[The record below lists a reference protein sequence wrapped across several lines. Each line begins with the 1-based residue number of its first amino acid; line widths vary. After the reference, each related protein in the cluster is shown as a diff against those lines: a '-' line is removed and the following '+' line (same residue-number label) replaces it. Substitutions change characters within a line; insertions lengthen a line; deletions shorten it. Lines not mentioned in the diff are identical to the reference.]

1 MSEVNNS
8 EIFPDNDV
16 TNRVKTQITLKD
28 VKGEIKSIRR
38 RTIKAN
44 RSSFHIRGT
53 YVNSMD
59 IVLTNKA
66 EIRQFYDKNL
76 KNISDDELIKI
87 YDCYVTDGKKANEF
101 FNSSFASICISLI
114 NSYTIGDVL
123 SILKSNDPNISNSL
137 LSSLIK
143 AIIVFFISLLLVWVL
158 VKGLNRDSYKYE
170 IEEVNLF
177 HDKILTDELAKRSKP
192 TRLLSEK
199 WDFKEYKKRNR
210 FLFFFPLMLVRK
222 IKGFFSILFHPFSKL
237 NRFIAHY
244 IVVEKQIQKL
254 NKARDDAKHLDWH
267 KQQIILNYINQKLIK
282 EEELQNKIL
291 GGSVA
296 SSESRSEK
304 DKQA

>member
-28 VKGEIKSIRR
+28 VKREIRSIRR

-44 RSSFHIRGT
+44 RSSFHICET

-87 YDCYVTDGKKANEF
+87 YDCYVTDGKMVDEF
-101 FNSSFASICISLI
+101 LLGSFISLCL
-114 NSYTIGDVL
+114 SLLSKFLLFDDV
-123 SILKSNDPNISNSL
+123 SDKEVNNFNSL
-137 LSSLIK
+137 LGY
-143 AIIVFFISLLLVWVL
+143 IIVVAVLFLPALVFICFL
-158 VKGLNRDSYKYE
+158 VKNLNRDTNKYE
-170 IEEVNLF
+170 IEQVNKF
-177 HDKILTDELAKRSKP
+177 HEEILKKELAKRSKP

-244 IVVEKQIQKL
+244 IVIEKQIQKL

-282 EEELQNKIL
+282 EEERLNKL
-291 GGSVA
+291 VGKSDA
-296 SSESRSEK
+296 SRESIPEE
-304 DKQA
+304 DMPT

>member
-28 VKGEIKSIRR
+28 VKREIRSIRR

-87 YDCYVTDGKKANEF
+87 YDCYVTDGKMVDEF
-101 FNSSFASICISLI
+101 LLGSFISLCLSLLSKI
-114 NSYTIGDVL
+114 LLFDDV
-123 SILKSNDPNISNSL
+123 SDKEVNNFNSL
-137 LSSLIK
+137 LGY
-143 AIIVFFISLLLVWVL
+143 IIVVAVLFLPALVFICFL
-158 VKGLNRDSYKYE
+158 VKNLNRDTNKYE
-170 IEEVNLF
+170 IEQVNKF
-177 HDKILTDELAKRSKP
+177 HEEILKKELAKRSKP

-244 IVVEKQIQKL
+244 IVIEKQIQKL

-282 EEELQNKIL
+282 EEERLNKL
-291 GGSVA
+291 VGKSDA
-296 SSESRSEK
+296 SRESIPEE
-304 DKQA
+304 DMPT